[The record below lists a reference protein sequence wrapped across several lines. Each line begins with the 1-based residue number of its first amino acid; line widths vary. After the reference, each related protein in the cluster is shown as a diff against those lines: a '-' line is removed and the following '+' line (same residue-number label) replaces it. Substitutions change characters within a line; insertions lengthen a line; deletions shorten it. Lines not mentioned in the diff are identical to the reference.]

1 MYILCGKAEVLS
13 SSIAGDNPPILKA
26 DTICL
31 CQVMISPKDP
41 DKFEEK
47 TRKFP
52 VFVLCACQVTTSQA
66 AAFSD
71 VILLS

>member
-52 VFVLCACQVTTSQA
+52 VFVY
-66 AAFSD
+66 
-71 VILLS
+71 